1 MDFISK
7 LPSIYNI
14 YSIWVIV
21 DRLTKVAHF
30 LPTNMKTPLDE
41 LARIYMEK
49 VVTIHGVPLSIIS
62 DRDPRSGLNFRKL

>member
-1 MDFISK
+1 MYFISK